1 MKKRKFSPILGG
13 RYVTL
18 PSYDRY
24 QPDDYDDM
32 GTELPEEEFELEV
45 PIDDVFVIDS
55 SSSIEDAEESKFDWA
70 MQEDSSDENWYIGV
84 DGYEV
89 AIRDSGE
96 IIDDVLSVL
105 EANMPYK
112 PGKYHVTGTVVL
124 VYRVSGI
131 VTWEYATGP
140 SYYSSRYDEDFS
152 EYDSGI
158 DTEDMDV
165 KFIFGKSYISNLNTE
180 SIK

>member
-13 RYVTL
+13 RYTRI

-24 QPDDYDDM
+24 QPDDYEDR

-105 EANMPYK
+105 EDNMPYK

-131 VTWEYATGP
+131 VT
-140 SYYSSRYDEDFS
+140 
-152 EYDSGI
+152 
-158 DTEDMDV
+158 
-165 KFIFGKSYISNLNTE
+165 
-180 SIK
+180 